1 MPTLDTAQTR
11 PSPAATTRPA
21 DASAAQRPSGA
32 APQGH
37 EHPLATAHF

>member
-11 PSPAATTRPA
+11 PSPSISRPA
-21 DASAAQRPSGA
+21 GASAAQRPSGA